1 VFSFSFPRRTCR
13 SGLVNRVDI
22 GDAASP
28 VTHHATPKRMG
39 RSGRGIHRL
48 IIKQQMIGISIM
60 ATELETIEDAMRALV
75 KFTQDLKS
83 LTATLQKA
91 ATAAAAIDPAA
102 VAFFHRLRMVLLDM
116 SHQIATLELPPK
128 FRDAR

>member
-1 VFSFSFPRRTCR
+1 
-13 SGLVNRVDI
+13 
-22 GDAASP
+22 
-28 VTHHATPKRMG
+28 MG
-39 RSGRGIHRL
+39 RSGRGVHRL

-128 FRDAR
+128 CREAR